1 MLYDENKLKTA
12 LDDPKLSFIHKNI
25 KKIKNLK
32 ILELGVK
39 EGISTSLF
47 LKLCE
52 ENNGSLISVDIDDC
66 SNLYSNKNWK
76 FIHSR
81 DDNFSMINEEIK
93 KMGDLNLIYIDSY
106 HEPNHVKKIFYNY
119 YNLLCNNGLVFVD
132 DISWLPYVKS
142 SYREN
147 KWVEEMN
154 FKTFHKLL
162 EIKFSNEN
170 NLKMEF
176 SFEKSGMAKIL
187 KLNSNNLNE
196 PKKIKRSKNIKS
208 FFRGILN

>member
-1 MLYDENKLKTA
+1 MLYDENKLKIA
-12 LDDPKLSFIHKNI
+12 LNDPKLSFIHREI
-25 KKIKNLK
+25 KKIQNLK

-52 ENNGSLISVDIDDC
+52 ENGGILISVDIDDY
-66 SNLYSNKNWK
+66 SKLYSNSNWN

-81 DDNFSMINEEIK
+81 DDNFKKINSELQ
-93 KMGDLNLIYIDSY
+93 KMEGLNVIYIDSY
-106 HEPNHVKKIFYNY
+106 HEPNHVKKVLYNY
-119 YNLLCNNGLVFVD
+119 YNLLNQNGFIFID

-154 FKTFHKLL
+154 YKTFEKLL
-162 EIKFSNEN
+162 DIKFANEKN
-170 NLKMEF
+170 INLEF
-176 SFEKSGMAKIL
+176 SFEKSGISKII
-187 KLNSNNLNE
+187 KLNNNKLNE
-196 PKKIKRSKNIKS
+196 PIKIKRSKSIKQ
-208 FFRGILN
+208 ILRKLF